1 MPNPC
6 KPEQERNPAT
16 NRCRKTCKKGTMRNV
31 QGRCVKSKS
40 QKEKGPKE
48 TEPKETGPKETGP
61 KETGPKE
68 TGPKETEP
76 KDEKNQTKL
85 SDYYKISRTRRTYK
99 RKPPPKPTIQQ
110 KLESYF
116 NV

>member
-40 QKEKGPKE
+40 QKEK
-48 TEPKETGPKETGP
+48 EPKETGPKETGP
-61 KETGPKE
+61 KETE
-68 TGPKETEP
+68 PKETEP